1 MRMRLFAAILALG
14 TSAADAQGTLTFLN
28 GSAPVNYC
36 PLSGHGQLAGQP
48 VGSDFTAYLM
58 MDGETVAETPFI
70 TNANGDTGIFFG
82 GVITLEGIPGPG
94 PVNLEV
100 MAYNPDGSILTS
112 SGISIEL
119 GSFIYASSESSRS
132 LWAES
137 ARLPPLRRI
146 CTCPNSA
153 CGSLSLR
160 TPLSLFWAER
170 PCSSSVAA
178 GSDQQSVAS
187 AVCQHTVL
195 YARKE
200 RSAWGSQPARTALS
214 RLTHVRDGGR
224 LPTPGLGGPPSRSGA
239 FVYRLGHGPLKAERR
254 VRFPY
259 ALPVPAPAWKT
270 ATPGGLTPER
280 RRWHHRWPPPG
291 GPGASAG

>member
-119 GSFIYASSESSRS
+119 GSFIYASSGIFSQPLGGVGTPPSTPANLHMPQFCVWIPEPSHAALALLGGAS
-132 LWAES
+132 LLLF
-137 ARLPPLRRI
+137 RRRRI
-146 CTCPNSA
+146 
-153 CGSLSLR
+153 
-160 TPLSLFWAER
+160 
-170 PCSSSVAA
+170 
-178 GSDQQSVAS
+178 
-187 AVCQHTVL
+187 
-195 YARKE
+195 
-200 RSAWGSQPARTALS
+200 
-214 RLTHVRDGGR
+214 
-224 LPTPGLGGPPSRSGA
+224 
-239 FVYRLGHGPLKAERR
+239 
-254 VRFPY
+254 
-259 ALPVPAPAWKT
+259 
-270 ATPGGLTPER
+270 
-280 RRWHHRWPPPG
+280 
-291 GPGASAG
+291 